1 MNFCGLP
8 RTDVETAVGRPVD
21 GRIRILGFL
30 LDIDVTGISA
40 ESHRAFAARGVG
52 IELEFDQIA
61 ARFGVVDIQDA
72 NPADSIIQKLAVHLL
87 DGVARRELVAV
98 FGNDRIG
105 RIVPGQRRP
114 APRAVFR
121 DSDARSTGRRIRA
134 CPLLREQATNIAF
147 IMSICKIYLVIVLG
161 YDIVFERLD
170 IISFVVLDPKQFS
183 VIVVFID
190 LRMP

>member
-52 IELEFDQIA
+52 IELEFDQIGSC
-61 ARFGVVDIQDA
+61 FGVVDIQDA
-72 NPADSIIQKLAVHLL
+72 NPTDSIIQKLAVHLL

-105 RIVPGQRRP
+105 RIVPGQR
-114 APRAVFR
+114 
-121 DSDARSTGRRIRA
+121 D
-134 CPLLREQATNIAF
+134 LLRGRCSEI
-147 IMSICKIYLVIVLG
+147 
-161 YDIVFERLD
+161 
-170 IISFVVLDPKQFS
+170 
-183 VIVVFID
+183 
-190 LRMP
+190 RMPDQLGEGYVHARYCESKQQI